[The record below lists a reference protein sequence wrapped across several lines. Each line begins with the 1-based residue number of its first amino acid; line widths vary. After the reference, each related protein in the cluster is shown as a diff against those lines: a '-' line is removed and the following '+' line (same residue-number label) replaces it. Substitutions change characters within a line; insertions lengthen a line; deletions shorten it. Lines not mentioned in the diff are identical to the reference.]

1 MTDLKS
7 CLILILLTKF
17 VETKISPDVRCAVN
31 GDVYLRKSSQR
42 SNLTSR
48 SSEYIF
54 ASSETTVCDHQV
66 AGDVLKIH
74 GCVQPGVSSRVDV
87 FLHGGS
93 DSSLHIYRINCL
105 PLVSTRHHE
114 TYQAADLSGKDREYL
129 TYQEPIVGQRRRKD
143 VSGDVNAGNDD
154 DDGIKNL
161 QTSVSFEVKLNFS
174 SNDEISIACNPDN
187 LGILYVSNPDP
198 DQLIYVVS
206 FSELTKQKMQF

>member
-74 GCVQPGVSSRVDV
+74 GCVQVYFFSKLFYNFFWTFKRFKVSNMSCISRAGFNSSCSFILLNVVLVFILTVRLFCNECRAECRASFEHKVGALSVCPSVRPSVCPSV
-87 FLHGGS
+87 FL
-93 DSSLHIYRINCL
+93 
-105 PLVSTRHHE
+105 
-114 TYQAADLSGKDREYL
+114 SG
-129 TYQEPIVGQRRRKD
+129 
-143 VSGDVNAGNDD
+143 A
-154 DDGIKNL
+154 
-161 QTSVSFEVKLNFS
+161 
-174 SNDEISIACNPDN
+174 
-187 LGILYVSNPDP
+187 
-198 DQLIYVVS
+198 
-206 FSELTKQKMQF
+206 